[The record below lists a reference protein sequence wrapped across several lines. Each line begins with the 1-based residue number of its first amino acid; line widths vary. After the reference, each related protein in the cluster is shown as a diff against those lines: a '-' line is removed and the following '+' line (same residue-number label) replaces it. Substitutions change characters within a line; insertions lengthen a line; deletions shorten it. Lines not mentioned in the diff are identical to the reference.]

1 MLKWVIFLLLLL
13 SFSLLV
19 CEEGFAVPVN
29 ESFIGEPLNLGDT
42 YIDEYLANPDYNYQ
56 ELNDGEN
63 WFEKLRR
70 KVKQVV
76 MKFLRW
82 LLGDGRF
89 DTAAE
94 FIFQAIPYIGILVL
108 SGLLIWL
115 VSKYEMY
122 PGGDKKLSP
131 FQVGISDDEAIME
144 RSDIQQLIEEAVA
157 RGDFRS
163 AVRYSYLQLLKKM
176 KEQTLIDW
184 KIQKTNHE
192 YVAELPEGGL
202 KASFA
207 QVTRVYDYIWYGGF
221 ELDRSGFDAVRRS
234 FHQVEKEL

>member
-1 MLKWVIFLLLLL
+1 MISILICVG
-13 SFSLLV
+13 
-19 CEEGFAVPVN
+19 GFAAPVS
-29 ESFIGEPLNLGDT
+29 ESAISKPLSLGDT

-63 WFEKLRR
+63 WFEKLKR
-70 KVKQVV
+70 KVRQVISR
-76 MKFLRW
+76 FFGW

-89 DTAAE
+89 EHVAE
-94 FIFQAIPYIGILVL
+94 FIFQALPYIAILVL

-131 FQVGISDDEAIME
+131 VQVGISDDQAIME
-144 RSDIQQLIEEAVA
+144 RSDIQQLIEAAVA
-157 RGDFRS
+157 KGDYRS
-163 AVRYSYLQLLKKM
+163 AVRYSYLQILKKM

-192 YVAELPEGGL
+192 YVAELPDGGL
-202 KASFA
+202 KAGFA

-221 ELDRSGFDAVRRS
+221 ELDRSGFDAVLRS